1 MVCSWYVCG
10 VWFDLHVH
18 GLCVAFGLTGVFTVP
33 QVEVEEERKVPQFV
47 LLVSLDTAN
56 RPPGGAEDGKKES
69 PSATMPAGTGAK
81 GKESSQGWAVQRTLD
96 DFYTL
101 HEKLTQVGAFV
112 FWVTKCFSSFA
123 VDVLW

>member
-1 MVCSWYVCG
+1 M
-10 VWFDLHVH
+10 
-18 GLCVAFGLTGVFTVP
+18 FTVP

-47 LLVSLDTAN
+47 LLVGLDTAN
-56 RPPGGAEDGKKES
+56 RPLGGAEDGKKES
-69 PSATMPAGTGAK
+69 PSAMMPAGTGTK
-81 GKESSQGWAVQRTLD
+81 GNESSQGWAVQRTLD

-112 FWVTKCFSSFA
+112 FWVTECFSSFV